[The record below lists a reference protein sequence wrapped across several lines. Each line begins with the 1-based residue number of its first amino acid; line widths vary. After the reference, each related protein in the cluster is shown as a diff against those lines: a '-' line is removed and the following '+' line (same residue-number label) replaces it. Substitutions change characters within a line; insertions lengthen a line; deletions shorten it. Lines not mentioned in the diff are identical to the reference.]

1 MAQTL
6 AADRIYSEW
15 IAYPLLLFQ
24 SRRAIHPHRVS
35 GYLELSDILC
45 RACPSCS
52 PNFHMGFSARGRIGE
67 REREKREEEE
77 EEEEDTMERGGGG
90 GSICWPVKKSPLSK
104 QQKPPFGFSSAY
116 GFEFPLLIMHL
127 TAASTIQ
134 PHRHTNIPSSPAPP
148 CTSTSSFVPVPF
160 ACQVL
165 CLFLQAS
172 R

>member
-1 MAQTL
+1 MDCLSSFVIPISASDTSSQGLRVLRTL
-6 AADRIYSEW
+6 GHFVPSLPFLFPQLPYGVLCEGTDRRERERKERGG
-15 IAYPLLLFQ
+15 
-24 SRRAIHPHRVS
+24 RRGG
-35 GYLELSDILC
+35 GYDGEG
-45 RACPSCS
+45 R
-52 PNFHMGFSARGRIGE
+52 RGRIYLLA
-67 REREKREEEE
+67 R
-77 EEEEDTMERGGGG
+77 
-90 GSICWPVKKSPLSK
+90 KKSPLSK

>member
-35 GYLELSDILC
+35 GYLELSDILS

-67 REREKREEEE
+67 RERKERGGR
-77 EEEEDTMERGGGG
+77 RGGGG
-90 GSICWPVKKSPLSK
+90 YDGEGRRGRIYLLARKKSPLSK